1 MFNNSSNLYGS
12 EWLAVVFNN
21 RNKSYGAY
29 ELRSQSSAILVKSLF
44 TVSGLFI
51 ALFAIPTIY
60 AHYQPKEE
68 ILVTRVVELANPQV
82 IHEMKKEEPK
92 KMDPAKV
99 EPLKKKVKTV
109 NFSANIKVVEDTK
122 VNLPPVTTDELKDV
136 VIGSVTQDGISGQ
149 ANVMPIAVN
158 TGDGGGGTS
167 ATEGTVDNTVHN
179 VAGVEVY
186 PEFPGGMAAW
196 AKFIQKNLK
205 YPFMA
210 QDANVQGKV
219 YLSFVVEKDGS
230 ITDVNVLRG
239 IGFGCDEEA
248 VRVIK
253 KSPKWKAGMQ
263 NNQTVRVRY
272 TMPLSYTLT
281 Q

>member
-21 RNKSYGAY
+21 RNKNYGAY
-29 ELRSQSSAILVKSLF
+29 ELRSQSSTILVKSLF
-44 TVSGLFI
+44 GVSAVFI

-60 AHYQPKEE
+60 GHFKPKDE
-68 ILVTRVVELANPQV
+68 ILQTRVIEIANPQV
-82 IHEMKKEEPK
+82 VHEMKKEEPK
-92 KMDPAKV
+92 KA
-99 EPLKKKVKTV
+99 EPLKAEPIKEKIKTA

-122 VNLPPVTTDELKDV
+122 VNLPPPTTEELKDA
-136 VIGSVTQDGISGQ
+136 VIGAVTQDGLAGQ
-149 ANVMPIAVN
+149 ANATPVVITA
-158 TGDGGGGTS
+158 GDGGGGGTDS
-167 ATEGTVDNTVHN
+167 EGVGDNTIHN
-179 VAGVEVY
+179 VAGIEVY

-196 AKFIQKNLK
+196 VKFIQRNLR

-210 QDANVQGKV
+210 QEANVQGKV

-230 ITDVNVLRG
+230 ITDVNVLKG
-239 IGFGCDEEA
+239 IGAGCDEEA
-248 VRVIK
+248 IRVIK
-253 KSPKWKAGMQ
+253 KSPKWKAGLQ

-272 TMPLSYTLT
+272 TMPISYTLT

>member
-29 ELRSQSSAILVKSLF
+29 ELRSQSSMILVKALF
-44 TVSGLFI
+44 GASTLFV
-51 ALFAIPTIY
+51 ALFAVPIIY
-60 AHYQPKEE
+60 QHYKPKEE
-68 ILVTRVVELANPQV
+68 VLITRVIEIANPQV
-82 IHEMKKEEPK
+82 IHELKKEEPK
-92 KMDPAKV
+92 EVAPAKA
-99 EPLKKKVKTV
+99 EPIKEKVKTV
-109 NFSANIKVVEDTK
+109 KFTDQIKVVEDSK
-122 VNLPPVTTDELKDV
+122 VILPPPTTSELKDA
-136 VIGSVTQDGISGQ
+136 VIGGITQDGISGQ
-149 ANVMPIAVN
+149 GNATSSTTNNVGGNGNGI
-158 TGDGGGGTS
+158 DGT
-167 ATEGTVDNTVHN
+167 ADNTVHN

-205 YPFMA
+205 YPYMA

-239 IGFGCDEEA
+239 IGSGCDEEA
-248 VRVIK
+248 MRVIK

-263 NNQTVRVRY
+263 NNEKVRVRY
-272 TMPLSYTLT
+272 TMPINYTIT